1 MGKDLNCVGLEDSSS
16 AVEPLCL
23 NAAIGKQVD
32 YMEHGK
38 NTTFCNVGSDWDF
51 DDELFLYLL
60 NSNEHQ
66 HLLKRKL

>member
-1 MGKDLNCVGLEDSSS
+1 MEKDLNCFGLEDSSS

-32 YMEHGK
+32 ANYVK
-38 NTTFCNVGSDWDF
+38 FCYVGSDWDF

>member
-1 MGKDLNCVGLEDSSS
+1 MEKDLNCFGLEDSSS

-23 NAAIGKQVD
+23 NAAIGQQVD
-32 YMEHGK
+32 ANYVK
-38 NTTFCNVGSDWDF
+38 FCYVGSDWDF